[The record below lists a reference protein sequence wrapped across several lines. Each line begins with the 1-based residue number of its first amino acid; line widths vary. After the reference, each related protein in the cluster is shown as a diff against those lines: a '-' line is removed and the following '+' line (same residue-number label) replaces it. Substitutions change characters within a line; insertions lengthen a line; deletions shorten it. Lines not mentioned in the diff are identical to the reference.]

1 MPWVRTREILNLSRK
16 FYKQMRL
23 FFEELK
29 DRNDVQRMEM
39 LLDAIRRHVEYLEH
53 ELLYLEK
60 ETPPDVLNAWFQFAP
75 DPPELNTDP
84 MERIR
89 SGMTVDDVVQVTLD
103 FDSALV
109 EFYQRTAESTEF
121 VEVQEIF
128 RNLMK
133 NIETEKKK
141 LVQDASGMR
150 QL

>member
-1 MPWVRTREILNLSRK
+1 MPWVRTREILNLSRD

-23 FFEELK
+23 FYEDL
-29 DRNDVQRMEM
+29 NDQNDIQRMGM
-39 LLDAIRRHVEYLEH
+39 LLGAIQRHVEYLEH
-53 ELLYLEK
+53 ELLSMER
-60 ETPPDVLNAWFQFAP
+60 ETPSAVLDAWFQFAP

-89 SGMTVDDVVQVTLD
+89 TGMTVDDVVQVTLD
-103 FDSALV
+103 FDTALV

-128 RNLMK
+128 RNLVK

-141 LVQDASGMR
+141 LVQDASGMK

>member
-29 DRNDVQRMEM
+29 DQNDVQRMEM